1 MKYGQGFQKLL
12 SYILLTYEPDVGL
25 FLGLR

>member
-1 MKYGQGFQKLL
+1 MKYSQEFQKFL
-12 SYILLTYEPDVGL
+12 SYILLTYEPDVSL